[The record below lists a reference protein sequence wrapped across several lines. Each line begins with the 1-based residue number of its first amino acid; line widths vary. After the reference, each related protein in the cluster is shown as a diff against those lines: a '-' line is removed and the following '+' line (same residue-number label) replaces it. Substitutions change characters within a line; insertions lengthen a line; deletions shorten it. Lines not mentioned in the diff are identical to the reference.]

1 MIENLEN
8 NSFSYRSNSHSDCK
22 MDCFWDVTGL
32 QTLVNAKRFESVGLP
47 KLSLTVSS
55 KNVRRKKKTPSST
68 KQMVHRHEDRKV
80 NLKTRLNSLPK
91 NELKLR
97 SVRASYR
104 KRIIKLPKTGT
115 HIRESDI

>member
-8 NSFSYRSNSHSDCK
+8 NSFIYRSNSHSDCN
-22 MDCFWDVTGL
+22 GL
-32 QTLVNAKRFESVGLP
+32 FLGCDWPADARQCQKVRICGFA

-55 KNVRRKKKTPSST
+55 KNVRKKKKTPSST

-80 NLKTRLNSLPK
+80 NLKTRLKSRPK

-97 SVRASYR
+97 SLRASYR
-104 KRIIKLPKTGT
+104 KRILKLPKTGT

>member
-8 NSFSYRSNSHSDCK
+8 NSFSYRSNSHSDLK
-22 MDCFWDVTGL
+22 MDCFCDVTGL

-55 KNVRRKKKTPSST
+55 KHVRKKKKTPSSA
-68 KQMVHRHEDRKV
+68 KQMAHRHEDRKV
-80 NLKTRLNSLPK
+80 NLKTRLNSRPK

-97 SVRASYR
+97 SLRASYR
-104 KRIIKLPKTGT
+104 KRILKLPKTGT